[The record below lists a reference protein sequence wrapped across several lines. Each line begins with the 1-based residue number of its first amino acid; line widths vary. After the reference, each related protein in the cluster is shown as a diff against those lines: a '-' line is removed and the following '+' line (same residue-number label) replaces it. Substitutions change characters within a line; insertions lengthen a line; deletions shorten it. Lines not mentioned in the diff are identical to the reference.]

1 MARSRAPFYK
11 LKIFRLSLFALLT
24 FVIFGYFAATIF
36 AANGF
41 SSPPSRALGV
51 DTPATYGLNYENIS
65 FQSPY
70 KDNITLKGWWIPRA
84 DSTKVLILLHPKDGS
99 RTSLLPLAKPLW
111 EHGYNLLLFDM
122 RSHGESGGEHY
133 YFGAWEQWDTVGAV
147 NFVKGKGFAPGKIG
161 AIGWSMGAATTIMAM
176 SQTQDI
182 KAAVVDSAYA
192 DFSSLADRQFT
203 VATGLPKFLMG
214 GILVAGRIL
223 YDLDVDAAKPIEAI
237 KNLGNRHLF
246 LIHGLSDALVPVSD
260 AEKLIQAGGSTVTE
274 KWLVAGAVHVGS
286 YDLQPET
293 YINRV
298 VAFFDKELN

>member
-1 MARSRAPFYK
+1 MTKVRIPFYK
-11 LKIFRLSLFALLT
+11 SKIFRLSLFTLLT
-24 FVIFGYFAATIF
+24 FVIFGYLAVTIF
-36 AANGF
+36 GANGF
-41 SSPPSRALGV
+41 TSPPTRALGS

-65 FQSPY
+65 FQTTY
-70 KDNITLKGWWIPRA
+70 KDNITLKGWWIPRK
-84 DSTKVLILLHPKDGS
+84 DSDKVLIFLHPKDGT
-99 RTSLLPLAKPLW
+99 RLALLPLAKPLW
-111 EHGYNLLLFDM
+111 ERGYNLLLFDM

-133 YFGAWEQWDTVGAV
+133 YFGAREQWDTVGAV

-192 DFSSLADRQFT
+192 DFASLADRQFT
-203 VATGLPKFLMG
+203 TATRLPKFLLG

-223 YDLDVDAAKPIEAI
+223 YDVDVDAAKPVDAI

-246 LIHGLSDALVPVSD
+246 LIHGTADTLVPVSD
-260 AEKLIQAGGSTVTE
+260 TEKLIAAGGSNITE
-274 KWLVAGAVHVGS
+274 KWLVEGAVLVGA
-286 YDLQPET
+286 YELQPES

-298 VAFFDKELN
+298 VAFFDRELN